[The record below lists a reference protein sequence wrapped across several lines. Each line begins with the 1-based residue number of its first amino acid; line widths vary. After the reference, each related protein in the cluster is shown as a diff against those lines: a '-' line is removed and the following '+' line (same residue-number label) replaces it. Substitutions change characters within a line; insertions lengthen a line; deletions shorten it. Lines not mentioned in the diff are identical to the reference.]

1 MCADILSEADALVDL
16 PVALEKL
23 EDGILASLAE
33 GGSMLFKK
41 LIESLL
47 FGRDL
52 LLKGASFSW
61 GGGCG
66 KILLQGVDLIELKL
80 DDPGVEKHALRVKV
94 LSLWVDSHKDPVQ
107 IGYEL
112 GVLFGTEELQSN
124 FLEGLVALSVEFGRL
139 LELPSLEQM
148 IRIEARCKGPLL
160 PVLACKYGLKEFFPL
175 QVVSPSILIFPVQMC
190 D

>member
-16 PVALEKL
+16 PVALEEL

-61 GGGCG
+61 GGGCR
-66 KILLQGVDLIELKL
+66 KILLQRVNLI
-80 DDPGVEKHALRVKV
+80 
-94 LSLWVDSHKDPVQ
+94 
-107 IGYEL
+107 
-112 GVLFGTEELQSN
+112 
-124 FLEGLVALSVEFGRL
+124 
-139 LELPSLEQM
+139 
-148 IRIEARCKGPLL
+148 
-160 PVLACKYGLKEFFPL
+160 
-175 QVVSPSILIFPVQMC
+175 
-190 D
+190 